1 MILLECINTNMS
13 NIQDN
18 KHKEIQFLE
27 AKLDELH
34 SIQIQCDI
42 EYVWIVNFAF
52 ACWQELVDTV
62 GIDRF
67 FYSVWYMYQQYP
79 ASIQQLNMLNLVK
92 IIEPDAVKRAN
103 ILLYI
108 SNLLESRKDKK
119 LHFKNSEEYKNF
131 HCFTYNQ
138 DDYKRKRLELDTVI
152 LDNSNRFNVH
162 TEVQHDSFMGNLFP
176 SWSFFSD
183 LDIFLQELLENK
195 GDLFD
200 LAKLR
205 IEKKNHLETLIDQL
219 QEQIYLRRHPS
230 SLSPLQ
236 SLLIQ
241 ANNHIPIK
249 SLHDVVRE
257 VERLKAIERQMM
269 LSRGS

>member
-1 MILLECINTNMS
+1 
-13 NIQDN
+13 
-18 KHKEIQFLE
+18 
-27 AKLDELH
+27 
-34 SIQIQCDI
+34 
-42 EYVWIVNFAF
+42 
-52 ACWQELVDTV
+52 
-62 GIDRF
+62 
-67 FYSVWYMYQQYP
+67 MYQQYP

-176 SWSFFSD
+176 S
-183 LDIFLQELLENK
+183 
-195 GDLFD
+195 
-200 LAKLR
+200 
-205 IEKKNHLETLIDQL
+205 
-219 QEQIYLRRHPS
+219 
-230 SLSPLQ
+230 
-236 SLLIQ
+236 
-241 ANNHIPIK
+241 
-249 SLHDVVRE
+249 
-257 VERLKAIERQMM
+257 
-269 LSRGS
+269 